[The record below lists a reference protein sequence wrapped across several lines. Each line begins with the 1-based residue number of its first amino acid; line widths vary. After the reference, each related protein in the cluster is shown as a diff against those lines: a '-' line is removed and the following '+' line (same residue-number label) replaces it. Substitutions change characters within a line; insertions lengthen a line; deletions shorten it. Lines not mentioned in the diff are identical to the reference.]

1 MRVLVIK
8 SRNAE
13 HVLAEIRTDN
23 RQVDFTVD
31 NTGGRLPKMIGR
43 SYERL
48 MNVLRNSSTLY
59 ADTPTTA
66 TAQLLRYVLDNGDV
80 AEITTDGKTAL
91 LNGKLLDEQE
101 KNVLFMSIRSG
112 QIKVAR
118 KADMSAPIPVLPPV
132 TKLKQ
137 APVSTGIDDGLLSEF
152 KKMANDQ
159 EEKDSMSSEQYDYH
173 IENADLS
180 DAEDPDYV
188 KHMLYSLKYGASR
201 DRK

>member
-1 MRVLVIK
+1 
-8 SRNAE
+8 
-13 HVLAEIRTDN
+13 
-23 RQVDFTVD
+23 
-31 NTGGRLPKMIGR
+31 
-43 SYERL
+43 
-48 MNVLRNSSTLY
+48 MNVLHNSSTLY

-66 TAQLLRYVLDNGDV
+66 TAHLLRYVLDNGDV

-101 KNVLFMSIRSG
+101 KNVLFLSIRNG
-112 QIKVAR
+112 QIRVAR
-118 KADMSAPIPVLPPV
+118 KADMSAPIPVMPPA

-137 APVSTGIDDGLLSEF
+137 KPANTGMDDGLLSEF
-152 KKMANDQ
+152 KKMSADQ
-159 EEKDSMSSEQYDYH
+159 QEREDMSNERYDHH

-188 KHMLYSLKYGASR
+188 KHMLYALKYGASR